1 MKRTLMA
8 ALLLLAGCSKPAPTI
23 ESNKVPFTFAGIA
36 LGSSKTD
43 IKQKGYELFACKEHG
58 QDNAECL
65 VQKGDE
71 VFGFFGLPATSM
83 SYSFQKPY
91 ELVTGISIYIPGKE
105 TIDKATVEDTWQL
118 KGRCLTGEE
127 ITTIVHNGDNL
138 DPGVVNTL
146 RQFNA
151 LPSGADS
158 SFACLDKE
166 NRFIRVSQPLR
177 DEKEPTTSVDI
188 FYLRQDLADL
198 YGYLL
203 DAAAKHQQTGAEIS
217 KVFESSSAN

>member
-8 ALLLLAGCSKPAPTI
+8 AILLLASCSKPTPTI
-23 ESNKVPFTFAGIA
+23 EGNKVPFTFAGIA
-36 LGSSKTD
+36 LGSSKMD
-43 IKQKGYELFACKEHG
+43 IKQKGYELFACKEQG
-58 QDNAECL
+58 QGNAECL
-65 VQKGDE
+65 VQKGEE

-83 SYSFQKPY
+83 SYSFRKPY
-91 ELVTGISIYIPGKE
+91 ELVTGIRIYIPGKE
-105 TIDKATVEDTWQL
+105 TIDKATVEGTWQL
-118 KGRCLTGEE
+118 KGHCLTDEE
-127 ITTIVHNGDNL
+127 ITAIVHNGDNL
-138 DPGVVNTL
+138 DPSVVNTL

-151 LPSGADS
+151 LPFGADS

-166 NRFIRVSQPLR
+166 NRFIRVSQPLH

-203 DAAAKHQQTGAEIS
+203 DASAKHQQIGAEIS
-217 KVFESSSAN
+217 KALNSSSTN